1 MMTQPVGLTN
11 LQIELLK
18 VFAYTLDEATLLQI
32 RELLAKFF
40 AEKATQ
46 RMDEIWQERGY
57 TNETMDNWLQEE
69 NKLNESYS

>member
-18 VFAYTLDEATLLQI
+18 VFAYTLDDATLLQI